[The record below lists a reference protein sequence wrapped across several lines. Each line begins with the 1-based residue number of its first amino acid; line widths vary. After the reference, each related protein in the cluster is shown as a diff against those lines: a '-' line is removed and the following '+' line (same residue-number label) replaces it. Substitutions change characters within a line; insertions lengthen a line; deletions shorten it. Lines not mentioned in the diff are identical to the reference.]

1 MLVLHINSIE
11 CASTVGLLLKQ
22 NRPLKNNSNG
32 FIDWLYIVLH
42 HFREYLT
49 HTGTSAG
56 CKIMAYVW
64 LVRPL
69 IRGLSY
75 PPAPHWI
82 TAYQKSAYVLYT
94 VFIHKWLN
102 SREVSVNSIV
112 RDGWYFTLGPNCHA
126 IRYGRY
132 GGPSADDRRVS
143 LEVLVWKWKDPLK
156 WLRSVRIQWD
166 GLERWRSNEMV

>member
-42 HFREYLT
+42 QVRESSRIFDSYRN
-49 HTGTSAG
+49 SFPVM
-56 CKIMAYVW
+56 CCRIMAYV
-64 LVRPL
+64 L
-69 IRGLSY
+69 IKDTGGLSS
-75 PPAPHWI
+75 PPGPHWI
-82 TAYQKSAYVLYT
+82 TAYQKNACVLYT

-132 GGPSADDRRVS
+132 SGPSVDDRRVS
-143 LEVLVWKWKDPLK
+143 LEVLG
-156 WLRSVRIQWD
+156 SI
-166 GLERWRSNEMV
+166 EMD

>member
-32 FIDWLYIVLH
+32 FIVYWLYIVLH
-42 HFREYLT
+42 QVREYFT
-49 HTGTSAG
+49 HTGTSAFPVMG
-56 CKIMAYVW
+56 CRIMPYVW
-64 LVRPL
+64 LLRLL
-69 IRGLSY
+69 IRDTGGLFS
-75 PPAPHWI
+75 PPGPHWI
-82 TAYQKSAYVLYT
+82 TAYQKNACVLYT

-132 GGPSADDRRVS
+132 SGPSVDDRRVS
-143 LEVLVWKWKDPLK
+143 LEVLG
-156 WLRSVRIQWD
+156 SI
-166 GLERWRSNEMV
+166 EMD